1 MSRFKVLFHVN
12 ESDKWQRAL
21 VSITNFLNDVG
32 QGNADIEVVANS
44 EAVSVFRNRCL
55 LTGGGGQCCGT
66 ASGSLMD
73 QMKKLSEM
81 GVSFVA
87 CRNALKAQYVDEES
101 LPNFVAVVASGI
113 TEIARK
119 QTEGYAY
126 IKP

>member
-12 ESDKWQRAL
+12 ESDKWQKAL

-32 QGNADIEVVANS
+32 QGNADIEVVTNG

-55 LTGGGGQCCGT
+55 LTGGSGQCCGT

-87 CRNALKAQYVDEES
+87 CRNALKAQSIDEES

-119 QTEGYAY
+119 QTEGFAY